1 MGNIGNRM
9 NKAGQSVSDLMKGLN
24 LDGKVQTGKQ
34 LYMEPPAVSG
44 IKAGHFEYERQYE
57 ETLKANGYNQST
69 IMPAK
74 PTIRAKAKSAPSA
87 PIEVQDADII
97 GPEKFVFAGANGK
110 LQIRIDQAVI
120 DLYERQNDKKSQLV
134 QAALVEYAQRHKLA

>member
-1 MGNIGNRM
+1 MGNISNRM
-9 NKAGQSVSDLMKGLN
+9 NTAGQSVDQLMDGLN
-24 LDGKVQTGKQ
+24 VTGKAKTEKPLFAPSDNVYIPNMPQ
-34 LYMEPPAVSG
+34 LGYQVPYPPV
-44 IKAGHFEYERQYE
+44 
-57 ETLKANGYNQST
+57 ETAR
-69 IMPAK
+69 P
-74 PTIRAKAKSAPSA
+74 RKAKTAESAPRQIVD
-87 PIEVQDADII
+87 IEII